1 MRSEQAF
8 ASARGWNRFVV
19 SFVYLAGAAEGR
31 AMALFDP
38 QLHRIARVVETVKS
52 ATRSLESVHEIDDTH
67 DSMPTLGIVSA
78 PRKRV
83 HTMRWRK
90 SGRRWIAVDGHTR
103 CEVDPP
109 RDPNEPIQRYL
120 WSVRTSSN
128 GAGGATSSLMESQ
141 QAAEQEAAVLNRKE
155 QMK

>member
-1 MRSEQAF
+1 MAPIEQ
-8 ASARGWNRFVV
+8 
-19 SFVYLAGAAEGR
+19 E
-31 AMALFDP
+31 
-38 QLHRIARVVETVKS
+38 QLHRISRVVETVKS
-52 ATRSLESVHEIDDTH
+52 AARSLETLHETGARDR
-67 DSMPTLGIVSA
+67 STLTPGSSTRSTRLHV
-78 PRKRV
+78 
-83 HTMRWRK
+83 MRWRK

-128 GAGGATSSLMESQ
+128 SASGATSSLMESQ

>member
-1 MRSEQAF
+1 MAPFEQK
-8 ASARGWNRFVV
+8 
-19 SFVYLAGAAEGR
+19 
-31 AMALFDP
+31 
-38 QLHRIARVVETVKS
+38 QLHRISRVVGTVKS
-52 ATRSLESVHEIDDTH
+52 ATRSLENLEINATH
-67 DSMPTLGIVSA
+67 HSTPTLGIVSA

-83 HTMRWRK
+83 HAMRWRK

-103 CEVDPP
+103 CEVNPP

-128 GAGGATSSLMESQ
+128 SASGATSSLMESQ